1 MSEHFFDQAVAL
13 QPDGDNAF
21 RGAAHPAWANM
32 VGPFGGI
39 TAASALNGVL
49 SHPKLLGVPIALTVN
64 YAAALGA
71 GPYRLAAVPVRTNRS
86 TQHWTLAM
94 TQPGADGAEETVL
107 TATAVTAVRRD
118 TWSQN
123 DQPMPAAP
131 PPQEAERLT
140 PFGVEWLERYDMR
153 PVHGIV
159 PSTWDGRGDHS
170 LTQLWVRDEPGRPL
184 DFLSLASLADVFY
197 PRVWLRRATRVPA
210 GTVSITTY
218 FHADAALLARTG
230 TGYLFGQAQAQA
242 FRNGF
247 FDQTAQLWNE
257 GGELLATSHQ
267 IVYYKE

>member
-13 QPDGDNAF
+13 QPDGEHAF

-49 SHPKLLGVPIALTVN
+49 SHPKLLGAPIALTVN
-64 YAAALGA
+64 YAAALGP
-71 GPYRLAAVPVRTNRS
+71 GDYRLAAVPVRTNRS

-94 TQPGADGAEETVL
+94 TQPGADGGEDTVL
-107 TATAVTAVRRD
+107 TATAVTAARRE
-118 TWSQN
+118 TWGLS
-123 DQPMPAAP
+123 DAPMPTAP
-131 PPQEAERLT
+131 APHTLDRFK
-140 PFGVEWLERYDMR
+140 PFGAEWLKRYDMR
-153 PVHGIV
+153 TVHGAV
-159 PSTWDGRGDHS
+159 PATWDGSGEHS

-218 FHADAALLARTG
+218 FHADAAMLARSG
-230 TGYLFGQAQAQA
+230 TGYLFGQARGQA
-242 FRNGF
+242 FSNGF